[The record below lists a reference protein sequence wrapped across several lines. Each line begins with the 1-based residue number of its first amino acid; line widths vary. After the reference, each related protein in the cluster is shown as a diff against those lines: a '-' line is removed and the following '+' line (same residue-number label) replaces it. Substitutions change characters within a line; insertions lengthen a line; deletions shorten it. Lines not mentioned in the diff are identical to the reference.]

1 MRLPNGGVP
10 CIEGVGVNL
19 WKFVTFS
26 IVLLFLMVF
35 SDVLVP
41 QANSFGVLSFMWNSN
56 TIGRGTFLPVKG
68 GPGRVGSRH
77 A

>member
-26 IVLLFLMVF
+26 IVLLFLV
-35 SDVLVP
+35 VLGGEANLLVP
-41 QANSFGVLSFMWNSN
+41 QANSFGALSFM
-56 TIGRGTFLPVKG
+56 
-68 GPGRVGSRH
+68 
-77 A
+77 